1 LAFLFKPLLFVT
13 CAAIIDDLRRKTTQ
27 LLPSLA
33 HAKVRNSM
41 VSRSTNMAAIRK
53 RSRKK
58 SRAESLTRRKTKGLR
73 TSIIGAGRLG
83 TPLARALGRAGH
95 RIDVVVTAQTAT
107 ARRAVKVI
115 DSRSLAATFTEL
127 QDKDS
132 EVYRRLSASELIII
146 ATPDAV
152 IEPVANEL
160 AAVFGKDAAASTRKA
175 RTVLHTSGAISSQV
189 LNRLRLVGFATGSF
203 HPLVSVAD
211 QKAVPKIFR
220 DIHFCVEGDVRA
232 IRVAR
237 MLVGQVGGRS
247 FTIDSKSKPL
257 YHAAAV
263 MTAGHVVALF
273 DLAVSMLGK
282 CGLSPREAQR
292 VLLPLLRST
301 TENLE
306 KNGPARALTGPYAR
320 GDFETARK
328 HLIALQE
335 SELDDG
341 NKVYKILARHSLDLG
356 KTPKRDPKFERD
368 PNFEQLVRLLGTSS

>member
-1 LAFLFKPLLFVT
+1 
-13 CAAIIDDLRRKTTQ
+13 
-27 LLPSLA
+27 LA
-33 HAKVRNSM
+33 HAKVR
-41 VSRSTNMAAIRK
+41 TLTGITLDNMPAPLK
-53 RSRKK
+53 RSSKK
-58 SRAESLTRRKTKGLR
+58 SRAGSLTRKNTKRLR

-83 TPLARALGRAGH
+83 TTLARALDRAGH
-95 RIDVVVTAQTAT
+95 RIDLVVTARMAT
-107 ARRAVKVI
+107 ARRAAKVI
-115 DSRSLAATFTEL
+115 DSRSLAATSKQL
-127 QDKDS
+127 HDKDS
-132 EVYRRLSASELIII
+132 EAYRLLSASELIII
-146 ATPDAV
+146 ATPDAA
-152 IEPVANEL
+152 IESVANEL
-160 AAVFGKDAAASTRKA
+160 AAVFGKDSAASTGKA

-189 LNRLRLVGFATGSF
+189 LNPLRLLGFATGSF

-211 QKAVPKIFR
+211 QKADPKIFR

-237 MLVGQVGGRS
+237 MLVSQVGGRS
-247 FTIDSKSKPL
+247 FTIKPKSKPL

-273 DLAVSMLGK
+273 DLAVLMLRE

-328 HLIALQE
+328 HLIALRE
-335 SELDDG
+335 SKVDG
-341 NKVYKILARHSLDLG
+341 VNEVYKILARHSLDLG
-356 KTPKRDPKFERD
+356 KTLKRDPKI
-368 PNFEQLVRLLGTSS
+368 EQLARLLSTRS